1 MPLGPQKIDMQESLR
16 RVANG
21 GLPIRASL
29 RLAEEAGPKKKLWTS
44 DLSVNEFLL
53 TRESNCQIIS
63 QVMGSSIY
71 HIGRIPDY
79 KGSQNGSNTYE
90 IPLISRAHREARA
103 AALRRLQLE
112 AEAVQADA
120 VIGVHLEERLI
131 TKGAHGKGGDD
142 GDEVIEFT
150 VVGTAVK
157 VPGVR
162 LAAGPVLTDLSGQD
176 FWALVREGWGPCGI
190 VFDFCRWHVWHVLKT
205 WLASGEV
212 QLATDAIDRA
222 RARVEKEV
230 LRQARDMGAEYVI
243 GSDLKVRVK
252 EVPCGFHECH
262 LNDLDVD
269 VSWFGTGVRR
279 LSTAERPAK
288 LDVPP
293 LLLGMIPLD
302 RKSRRDQIEEE
313 DDSEELK
320 KAGEAE
326 EERASHGE

>member
-1 MPLGPQKIDMQESLR
+1 MALGPQKIDMVASLR
-16 RVANG
+16 QVAKG
-21 GLPIRASL
+21 GLPIRAQL

-44 DLSVNEFLL
+44 DLTVNEFLL
-53 TRESNCQIIS
+53 TREARCEIVS

-79 KGSQNGSNTYE
+79 KGSQGGSNTYE
-90 IPLISRAHREARA
+90 IPVISAAHREARA
-103 AALRRLQLE
+103 AALDRLQQE
-112 AEAVQADA
+112 AQLVQADA
-120 VIGVHLEERLI
+120 VIGVRLGERLI

-162 LAAGPVLTDLSGQD
+162 LGSGPVLTDLSGQD

-190 VFDFCRWHVWHVLKT
+190 VFDFCRWHVWHVLKQ
-205 WLASGEV
+205 WSMGGEV
-212 QLATDAIDRA
+212 TLATQAIEFA
-222 RARVEKEV
+222 RKRVESSV
-230 LRQARDMGAEYVI
+230 QRQAQQIGAEYVV
-243 GSDLKVRVK
+243 GSDLKIQVR

-279 LSTAERPAK
+279 LRPDERPQK
-288 LDVPP
+288 TNVPP
-293 LLLGMIPLD
+293 LVLGMMPLGK
-302 RKSRRDQIEEE
+302 RNRRDQIEEE
-313 DDSEELK
+313 DESESLK
-320 KAGEAE
+320 KQGEAE
-326 EERASHGE
+326 EERAAHGH

>member
-1 MPLGPQKIDMQESLR
+1 MPLGPQNINLQESLR

-79 KGSQNGSNTYE
+79 KGSQGGSSTYE

-190 VFDFCRWHVWHVLKT
+190 VFDFCRWHVWHVLQT
-205 WLASGEV
+205 WISAGEV
-212 QLATDAIDRA
+212 ELATDAIRRA
-222 RARVEKEV
+222 RSRVETAV
-230 LRQARDMGAEYVI
+230 LRQAHEMGAEYVI
-243 GSDLKVRVK
+243 GSDLKVKVH

-279 LSTAERPAK
+279 LATAERPK
-288 LDVPP
+288 RLDIPALV
-293 LLLGMIPLD
+293 LGMIPLD

-313 DDSEELK
+313 DESEALK

>member
-1 MPLGPQKIDMQESLR
+1 MPLGPQKIDMNESRLR
-16 RVANG
+16 VSRG

-29 RLAEEAGPKKKLWTS
+29 RLAEEAGPRKKLFTS

-53 TRESNCQIIS
+53 TREANCQIVS

-103 AALRRLQLE
+103 AALKRLQLE

-120 VIGVHLEERLI
+120 VIGVRLSERLI

-150 VVGTAVK
+150 VVGTAVR

-190 VFDFCRWHVWHVLKT
+190 VFDFCRWHVWHVLSS
-205 WLASGEV
+205 WLAAGEV
-212 QLATDAIDRA
+212 SLATDAIA
-222 RARVEKEV
+222 RARSRVE
-230 LRQARDMGAEYVI
+230 RSITTQASEMGAEYVI
-243 GSDLKVRVK
+243 GSDLKVLVR
-252 EVPCGFHECH
+252 EVPCGFKDCH

-279 LSTAERPAK
+279 LATAERPSK
-288 LDVPP
+288 LNVPP
-293 LLLGMIPLD
+293 FVLGMIPLGK
-302 RKSRRDQIEEE
+302 KSRRDQIEEE
-313 DDSEELK
+313 DESEALK

-326 EERASHGE
+326 EGRASHGE